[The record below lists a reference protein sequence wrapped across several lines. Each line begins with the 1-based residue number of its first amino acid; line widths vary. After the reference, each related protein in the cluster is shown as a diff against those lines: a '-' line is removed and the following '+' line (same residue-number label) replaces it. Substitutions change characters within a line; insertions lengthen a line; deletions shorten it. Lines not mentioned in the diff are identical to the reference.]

1 MALIEFKNFSFSYL
15 NSDGTESLEKSL
27 DNISLNINFGDFVL
41 LCGPS
46 GCGKTTLLTN
56 LKKELMPNGRREGS
70 IKYNGTEIAQL
81 DDFTSACDIGYLFQ
95 NPDSQIVTDTVI
107 QEIAF
112 PLENIGLPTEEIRN
126 RISEIVAFFG
136 INDIL
141 HKNVNELSGGQKQ
154 LINLCS
160 LLVLRPKVL
169 LLDEPMSQLDPIAS
183 YEFLS
188 IIRRLNEEFSITV
201 IMSEHKADSIFP
213 FIDNA
218 VFLKDGKIE
227 FNDNAHDICE
237 EVINDD
243 IFENYLPA
251 VTKIYNGLSQN
262 YLENEEYISEYEE
275 FTKLNTPLSIREGRR
290 YLNIISDELIKIN
303 EDVQKNNNFENDYA
317 YDSLEKD
324 NSNQNSTSSKK
335 EHDYYQK
342 SSLTTKKYNSNKLGL
357 RDRLPFSNDKNTLI
371 RMNGIY
377 FAYEKNNLILKNVD
391 FKLNKGDFLSLVGG
405 NGVGKSTFL
414 QILVGILKPIK
425 GKVRYSKNLKI
436 AYVHQNPMIHF
447 SKDTVKEEFLESIL
461 SSNAFS
467 ASEFNMETYDG
478 LLKLNG
484 NEFLESDL
492 LNNLKFKNI
501 DYRFKELIGFFD
513 IENLLDKHPYDCSGG
528 EQEKIVIVKALI
540 QNTDVLVLDEPTK
553 GLDPI
558 SSKNLAY
565 ILNSLV
571 DNGLTIVMTSHDL
584 DFVANNCKRCL
595 MLFDKDI
602 QIDDDPKV
610 IFAENNFY
618 TTFVNRM
625 VKDYIPQAVTLDDV
639 KEIWDLK

>member
-1 MALIEFKNFSFSYL
+1 MALIEFNNFSFAYM
-15 NSDGTESLEKSL
+15 NSDGTESEVKSL
-27 DNISLNINFGDFVL
+27 DSINLEIDYGDFVL

-56 LKKELMPNGRREGS
+56 LKKELMPAGRRSGE
-70 IKYNGTEIAQL
+70 IKFNGTRIIDMDEIS
-81 DDFTSACDIGYLFQ
+81 SACDIGYLFQ

-154 LINLCS
+154 LVNLCS
-160 LLVLRPKVL
+160 LLVLRPQVL

-188 IIRRLNEEFSITV
+188 IVRRLNEEFSITV

-213 FIDNA
+213 FIDKA
-218 VFLKDGKIE
+218 VFLKEGKIE
-227 FNDNAHDICE
+227 FVDNAHNICS
-237 EVINDD
+237 EVIDD
-243 IFENYLPA
+243 EIFENYLPA
-251 VTKIYNGLSQN
+251 VTKIYNSLSVK
-262 YLENEEYISEYEE
+262 YPSLI
-275 FTKLNTPLSIREGRR
+275 KLNTPLSIREGRR
-290 YLNIISDELIKIN
+290 CLNTIHDDLIKISN
-303 EDVQKNNNFENDYA
+303 DDV
-317 YDSLEKD
+317 DSINLNHD
-324 NSNQNSTSSKK
+324 NLHITN
-335 EHDYYQK
+335 
-342 SSLTTKKYNSNKLGL
+342 KKYHSQEKSGILDKISLGGNK
-357 RDRLPFSNDKNTLI
+357 NALI
-371 RMNGIY
+371 SMNGIY
-377 FAYEKNNLILKNVD
+377 FAYEKGKLILKNVD
-391 FKLNKGDFLSLVGG
+391 FELEKGDFVSLIGG

-414 QILVGILKPIK
+414 QLLVGILKPIK
-425 GKVRYSKNLKI
+425 GKVKYKKGIKL

-447 SKDTVKEEFLESIL
+447 SKDNVKEEFLESIL
-461 SSNAFS
+461 ESNLLNNNS
-467 ASEFNMETYDG
+467 VGFNKETYDD
-478 LLKLNG
+478 LLKMT
-484 NEFLESDL
+484 NEEFTESDL
-492 LNNLKFKNI
+492 LNGLEFDSIEFK
-501 DYRFKELIGFFD
+501 FKELIEFFD
-513 IENLLDKHPYDCSGG
+513 ICDLIDKHPYDCSGG
-528 EQEKIVIVKALI
+528 EQQKIVIVKALL
-540 QNTDVLVLDEPTK
+540 QNADVLVLDEPTK

-558 SSKNLAY
+558 SSKNLAN
-565 ILNSLV
+565 ILNSLR
-571 DNGLTIVMTSHDL
+571 DNGITILMTSHDL

-625 VKDYIPQAVTLDDV
+625 VKDYVPEIVTLDD
-639 KEIWDLK
+639 LKDKWNLE

>member
-1 MALIEFKNFSFSYL
+1 MALIEFNNFSFAYM
-15 NSDGTESLEKSL
+15 NSDGSESQVKSL
-27 DNISLNINFGDFVL
+27 DKINLEIDYGDFVL

-56 LKKELMPNGRREGS
+56 LKKELMPAGRRSGE
-70 IKYNGTEIAQL
+70 IKFNGTRVIDMDEIS
-81 DDFTSACDIGYLFQ
+81 SACDIGYLFQ

-154 LINLCS
+154 LVNLCS

-188 IIRRLNEEFSITV
+188 IVRRLNEEFSITV
-201 IMSEHKADSIFP
+201 ILSEHKADSIFP
-213 FIDNA
+213 FIDKA
-218 VFLKDGKIE
+218 VFLKEGKIE
-227 FNDNAHDICE
+227 FVDNAHNICS
-237 EVINDD
+237 EVIDD
-243 IFENYLPA
+243 EIFENYLPA
-251 VTKIYNGLSQN
+251 VTKIYNSLSVK
-262 YLENEEYISEYEE
+262 YPSLI
-275 FTKLNTPLSIREGRR
+275 KLNTPLSIREGRR
-290 YLNIISDELIKIN
+290 CLNTIHDDLIKIN
-303 EDVQKNNNFENDYA
+303 
-317 YDSLEKD
+317 DSNANSD
-324 NSNQNSTSSKK
+324 NLDSINLHHIN
-335 EHDYYQK
+335 
-342 SSLTTKKYNSNKLGL
+342 KKYHSQEKSGILDKISLGGNK
-357 RDRLPFSNDKNTLI
+357 NALI
-371 RMNGIY
+371 NMNGIY
-377 FAYEKNNLILKNVD
+377 FAYEKGNLILKNVD
-391 FKLNKGDFLSLVGG
+391 FELEKGDFVSLIGG

-414 QILVGILKPIK
+414 QLLVGILKPIK
-425 GKVRYSKNLKI
+425 GKVKYKKGIKL

-447 SKDTVKEEFLESIL
+447 SKDNVKEEFLESIL
-461 SSNAFS
+461 ESKLLNNSDVI
-467 ASEFNMETYDG
+467 FNKETYDN
-478 LLKLNG
+478 LLKMTSEEFIESDILNG
-484 NEFLESDL
+484 LEFDSIE
-492 LNNLKFKNI
+492 FK
-501 DYRFKELIGFFD
+501 FKELIEFFD
-513 IENLLDKHPYDCSGG
+513 ICDLIDKHPYDCSGG
-528 EQEKIVIVKALI
+528 EQQKIVIVKALL
-540 QNTDVLVLDEPTK
+540 QNADVLVLDEPTK

-558 SSKNLAY
+558 SSKNLAN
-565 ILNSLV
+565 ILNSLR
-571 DNGLTIVMTSHDL
+571 DNGITILMTSHDL

-625 VKDYIPQAVTLDDV
+625 VKDYVPEIVTLDDLRY
-639 KEIWDLK
+639 KWDLA

>member
-1 MALIEFKNFSFSYL
+1 MALIEFNNFSFAYM
-15 NSDGTESLEKSL
+15 NSDGTESEVKSL
-27 DNISLNINFGDFVL
+27 DNINLEIDYGDFVL

-56 LKKELMPNGRREGS
+56 LKKELMPAGRRSGE
-70 IKYNGTEIAQL
+70 IKFNGTRIIDMDEIS
-81 DDFTSACDIGYLFQ
+81 SACDIGYLFQ

-154 LINLCS
+154 LVNLCS
-160 LLVLRPKVL
+160 LLVLRPQVL

-188 IIRRLNEEFSITV
+188 IVRRLNEEFSITV

-213 FIDNA
+213 FIDKA
-218 VFLKDGKIE
+218 VFLKEGKIE
-227 FNDNAHDICE
+227 FVDNAHNICS
-237 EVINDD
+237 EVIDD
-243 IFENYLPA
+243 EIFENYLPA
-251 VTKIYNGLSQN
+251 VTKIYNSLSVR
-262 YLENEEYISEYEE
+262 YPSLI
-275 FTKLNTPLSIREGRR
+275 KLNTPLSIREGRR
-290 YLNIISDELIKIN
+290 CLNTIHDDLIKIS
-303 EDVQKNNNFENDYA
+303 
-317 YDSLEKD
+317 DSDANSD
-324 NSNQNSTSSKK
+324 NLDSV
-335 EHDYYQK
+335 
-342 SSLTTKKYNSNKLGL
+342 SLHHINKKYHSQEKSGILDKISLGGN
-357 RDRLPFSNDKNTLI
+357 RNALI
-371 RMNGIY
+371 NMNGIY
-377 FAYEKNNLILKNVD
+377 FAYEKGNLILKNVD
-391 FKLNKGDFLSLVGG
+391 FELEKGDFVSLIGG

-414 QILVGILKPIK
+414 QLLVGILKPIK
-425 GKVRYSKNLKI
+425 GKVKYKKGIKL

-447 SKDTVKEEFLESIL
+447 SKDNVKEEFLESIL
-461 SSNAFS
+461 ESN
-467 ASEFNMETYDG
+467 
-478 LLKLNG
+478 
-484 NEFLESDL
+484 L
-492 LNNLKFKNI
+492 LNNNDVSFNKESYEKLLKMTNEEFIESDILNGLKFDSIEFK
-501 DYRFKELIGFFD
+501 FKELIEFFD
-513 IENLLDKHPYDCSGG
+513 ICDLIDKHPYDCSGG
-528 EQEKIVIVKALI
+528 EQQKIVIVKALL
-540 QNTDVLVLDEPTK
+540 QNADVLVLDEPTK

-558 SSKNLAY
+558 SSKNLAN
-565 ILNSLV
+565 ILNSLR
-571 DNGLTIVMTSHDL
+571 DNGITILMTSHDL

-625 VKDYIPQAVTLDDV
+625 VKDYVPEIVTLDD
-639 KEIWDLK
+639 LKSRWELE

>member
-1 MALIEFKNFSFSYL
+1 MALIEFNNFSFAYM
-15 NSDGTESLEKSL
+15 NSDGTESQVKSL
-27 DNISLNINFGDFVL
+27 DNINLEIDYGDFVL

-56 LKKELMPNGRREGS
+56 LKKELMPAGRRAGE
-70 IKYNGTEIAQL
+70 IRFNGTEIQNL
-81 DDFTSACDIGYLFQ
+81 DEISSACDIGYLFQ

-154 LINLCS
+154 LVNLCS
-160 LLVLRPKVL
+160 LLVLRPQVL

-188 IIRRLNEEFSITV
+188 IVRRLNEEFSITV

-213 FIDNA
+213 FIDKA
-218 VFLKDGKIE
+218 VFLKEGKIE
-227 FNDNAHDICE
+227 FVDNAHNICS
-237 EVINDD
+237 EVIDD
-243 IFENYLPA
+243 EIFENYLPA
-251 VTKIYNGLSQN
+251 VTKIYNSLSVRYQS
-262 YLENEEYISEYEE
+262 LI
-275 FTKLNTPLSIREGRR
+275 KLNTPLSIREGRR
-290 YLNIISDELIKIN
+290 CLNTIHDDLIKISN
-303 EDVQKNNNFENDYA
+303 SDVDSNNLNH
-317 YDSLEKD
+317 D
-324 NSNQNSTSSKK
+324 NLHITN
-335 EHDYYQK
+335 
-342 SSLTTKKYNSNKLGL
+342 KKYHSQEKSGILDKISL
-357 RDRLPFSNDKNTLI
+357 RGNRNALI
-371 RMNGIY
+371 NMNGIY
-377 FAYEKNNLILKNVD
+377 FAYEKENLILKNVD
-391 FKLNKGDFLSLVGG
+391 FELEKGDFVSLIGG

-414 QILVGILKPIK
+414 QLLVGILKPIK
-425 GKVRYSKNLKI
+425 GKVKYKKGIKL

-447 SKDTVKEEFLESIL
+447 SKDNVKEEFLESIL
-461 SSNAFS
+461 ESKLLQNNSVG
-467 ASEFNMETYDG
+467 FNKETYDD
-478 LLKLNG
+478 LLKMSNEEFIESDVLNG
-484 NEFLESDL
+484 LEFDSIE
-492 LNNLKFKNI
+492 FK
-501 DYRFKELIGFFD
+501 FKELIEFFD
-513 IENLLDKHPYDCSGG
+513 ICDLIDKHPYDCSGG
-528 EQEKIVIVKALI
+528 EQQKIVIVKALL
-540 QNTDVLVLDEPTK
+540 QNADVLVLDEPTK

-558 SSKNLAY
+558 SSKNLAN
-565 ILNSLV
+565 ILNSLR
-571 DNGLTIVMTSHDL
+571 DNGITILMTSHDL

-625 VKDYIPQAVTLDDV
+625 VKDYVPEIVTLDDL
-639 KEIWDLK
+639 KDKWDLE

>member
-1 MALIEFKNFSFSYL
+1 MALIEFNNFSFAYM
-15 NSDGTESLEKSL
+15 NSDGSESQVKSL
-27 DNISLNINFGDFVL
+27 DNINLEIDYGDFVL

-56 LKKELMPNGRREGS
+56 LKKELMPAGRRSGE
-70 IKYNGTEIAQL
+70 IKFNGTRIIDMDEMS
-81 DDFTSACDIGYLFQ
+81 SACDIGYLFQ

-154 LINLCS
+154 LVNLCS
-160 LLVLRPKVL
+160 LLVLRPHVL

-188 IIRRLNEEFSITV
+188 IVRRLNEEFSITV

-213 FIDNA
+213 FIDKA

-227 FNDNAHDICE
+227 FVDNAHNICS
-237 EVINDD
+237 EVIDD
-243 IFENYLPA
+243 EIFENYLPA
-251 VTKIYNGLSQN
+251 VTKIYNSLSVK
-262 YLENEEYISEYEE
+262 YPSLI
-275 FTKLNTPLSIREGRR
+275 KLNTPLSIREGRR
-290 YLNIISDELIKIN
+290 CLNTIHDDLIKISN
-303 EDVQKNNNFENDYA
+303 DDV
-317 YDSLEKD
+317 DSINLNHD
-324 NSNQNSTSSKK
+324 NLHITN
-335 EHDYYQK
+335 
-342 SSLTTKKYNSNKLGL
+342 KKYHSQEKSGILDKISLGGNK
-357 RDRLPFSNDKNTLI
+357 NALI
-371 RMNGIY
+371 NMNGIY
-377 FAYEKNNLILKNVD
+377 FAYEKGNLILKNVD
-391 FKLNKGDFLSLVGG
+391 FELEKGDFVSLIGG

-414 QILVGILKPIK
+414 QLLVGILKPIK
-425 GKVRYSKNLKI
+425 GKVKYKKGIKR

-447 SKDTVKEEFLESIL
+447 SKDNVKEEFLESIL
-461 SSNAFS
+461 ESKLLQNNSVG
-467 ASEFNMETYDG
+467 FNKETYDD
-478 LLKLNG
+478 LLKMSNEEFIESDVLNG
-484 NEFLESDL
+484 LEFDSIE
-492 LNNLKFKNI
+492 FK
-501 DYRFKELIGFFD
+501 FKELIEFFD
-513 IENLLDKHPYDCSGG
+513 ICDLIDKHPYDCSGG
-528 EQEKIVIVKALI
+528 EQQKIVIVKALL
-540 QNTDVLVLDEPTK
+540 QNADVLVLDEPTK

-558 SSKNLAY
+558 SSKNLAN
-565 ILNSLV
+565 ILNSLR
-571 DNGLTIVMTSHDL
+571 DNGITILMTSHDL

-625 VKDYIPQAVTLDDV
+625 VKDYVPEIVTLDD
-639 KEIWDLK
+639 LKDKWNLE

>member
-1 MALIEFKNFSFSYL
+1 MALIEFNNFSFAYM
-15 NSDGTESLEKSL
+15 NSDGSESEVKSL
-27 DNISLNINFGDFVL
+27 DNINLEIDYGDFVL

-56 LKKELMPNGRREGS
+56 LKKELMPAGRRSGE
-70 IKYNGTEIAQL
+70 IKFNGTRIIDMDEIS
-81 DDFTSACDIGYLFQ
+81 SACDIGYLFQ

-154 LINLCS
+154 LVNLCS

-188 IIRRLNEEFSITV
+188 IVRRLNEEFSITV

-213 FIDNA
+213 FIDKA
-218 VFLKDGKIE
+218 VFLKEGKIE
-227 FNDNAHDICE
+227 FVDNAHNICS
-237 EVINDD
+237 EVIDD
-243 IFENYLPA
+243 EIFENYLPA
-251 VTKIYNGLSQN
+251 VTKIYNSLSVR
-262 YLENEEYISEYEE
+262 YPSLI
-275 FTKLNTPLSIREGRR
+275 KLNTPLSIREGRR
-290 YLNIISDELIKIN
+290 CLNTIHDDLIKISN
-303 EDVQKNNNFENDYA
+303 HDV
-317 YDSLEKD
+317 DSINLNHD
-324 NSNQNSTSSKK
+324 NLHITN
-335 EHDYYQK
+335 
-342 SSLTTKKYNSNKLGL
+342 KKYHSQEKSGILDKISIGGNK
-357 RDRLPFSNDKNTLI
+357 NALI
-371 RMNGIY
+371 SMNGIY
-377 FAYEKNNLILKNVD
+377 FAYEKGKLILKNVD
-391 FKLNKGDFLSLVGG
+391 FELEKGDFVSLIGG

-414 QILVGILKPIK
+414 QLLVGILKPIK
-425 GKVRYSKNLKI
+425 GKVKYKKGIKL

-447 SKDTVKEEFLESIL
+447 SKDNVKEEFLESIL
-461 SSNAFS
+461 ESKLLNNSDVI
-467 ASEFNMETYDG
+467 FNKETYDN
-478 LLKLNG
+478 LLKMTNEEFIESDVLNG
-484 NEFLESDL
+484 LEFDSIEF
-492 LNNLKFKNI
+492 KFKG
-501 DYRFKELIGFFD
+501 LIEFFD
-513 IENLLDKHPYDCSGG
+513 ICDLIDKHPYDCSGG
-528 EQEKIVIVKALI
+528 EQQKIVIVKALL
-540 QNTDVLVLDEPTK
+540 QNADVLVLDEPTK

-558 SSKNLAY
+558 SSKNLAN
-565 ILNSLV
+565 ILNSLR
-571 DNGLTIVMTSHDL
+571 DNGITILMTSHDL

-625 VKDYIPQAVTLDDV
+625 VKDYVPEIVTLDDL
-639 KEIWDLK
+639 KDKWDLE

>member
-1 MALIEFKNFSFSYL
+1 MALIEFNNFSFAYM
-15 NSDGTESLEKSL
+15 NSDGTESEVKSL
-27 DNISLNINFGDFVL
+27 DSINLEIDYGDFVL

-56 LKKELMPNGRREGS
+56 LKKELMPAGRRSGE
-70 IKYNGTEIAQL
+70 IKFNGTRIIDMDEIS
-81 DDFTSACDIGYLFQ
+81 SACDIGYLFQ

-154 LINLCS
+154 LVNLCS
-160 LLVLRPKVL
+160 LLVLRPHVL

-188 IIRRLNEEFSITV
+188 IVRRLNEEFSITV

-213 FIDNA
+213 FIDKA
-218 VFLKDGKIE
+218 VFLKEGKIE
-227 FNDNAHDICE
+227 FVDNAHNICS
-237 EVINDD
+237 EVIDD
-243 IFENYLPA
+243 EIFENYLPA
-251 VTKIYNGLSQN
+251 VTKIYNSLSVK
-262 YLENEEYISEYEE
+262 YPSLI
-275 FTKLNTPLSIREGRR
+275 KLNTPLSIREGRR
-290 YLNIISDELIKIN
+290 CLNTIHDDLIKISN
-303 EDVQKNNNFENDYA
+303 DDV
-317 YDSLEKD
+317 DSINLNHD
-324 NSNQNSTSSKK
+324 NLHITN
-335 EHDYYQK
+335 
-342 SSLTTKKYNSNKLGL
+342 KKYHSQEKSGILDKISLGGNK
-357 RDRLPFSNDKNTLI
+357 NALI
-371 RMNGIY
+371 SMNGIY
-377 FAYEKNNLILKNVD
+377 FAYEKGKLILKNVD
-391 FKLNKGDFLSLVGG
+391 FELEKGDFVSLIGG

-414 QILVGILKPIK
+414 QLLVGILKPIK
-425 GKVRYSKNLKI
+425 GKVKYKKGIKL

-447 SKDTVKEEFLESIL
+447 SKDNVKEEFLESIL
-461 SSNAFS
+461 ESNLLNNNS
-467 ASEFNMETYDG
+467 VGFNKETYDD
-478 LLKLNG
+478 LLKMTNEEFTESYLLNG
-484 NEFLESDL
+484 LEFDSIE
-492 LNNLKFKNI
+492 FK
-501 DYRFKELIGFFD
+501 FKELIEFFD
-513 IENLLDKHPYDCSGG
+513 ICDLIDKHPYDCSGG
-528 EQEKIVIVKALI
+528 EQQKIVIVKALL
-540 QNTDVLVLDEPTK
+540 QNADVLVLDEPTK

-558 SSKNLAY
+558 SSKNLAN
-565 ILNSLV
+565 ILNSLR
-571 DNGLTIVMTSHDL
+571 DNGITILMTSHDL

-625 VKDYIPQAVTLDDV
+625 VKDYVPEIVTLDD
-639 KEIWDLK
+639 LKDKWNLE

>member
-1 MALIEFKNFSFSYL
+1 MALIEFNNFSFAYM
-15 NSDGTESLEKSL
+15 NSDGSESQVKSL
-27 DNISLNINFGDFVL
+27 DKINLEIDYGDFVL

-56 LKKELMPNGRREGS
+56 LKKELMPAGRRSGE
-70 IKYNGTEIAQL
+70 IKFNGTRVIDMDEIS
-81 DDFTSACDIGYLFQ
+81 SACDIGYLFQ

-154 LINLCS
+154 LVNLCS

-188 IIRRLNEEFSITV
+188 IVRRLNEEFSITV
-201 IMSEHKADSIFP
+201 ILSEHKADSIFP
-213 FIDNA
+213 FIDKA
-218 VFLKDGKIE
+218 VFLKEGKIE
-227 FNDNAHDICE
+227 FVDNAHNICS
-237 EVINDD
+237 EVIDD
-243 IFENYLPA
+243 EIFENYLPA
-251 VTKIYNGLSQN
+251 VTKIYNSLSVK
-262 YLENEEYISEYEE
+262 YPSLI
-275 FTKLNTPLSIREGRR
+275 KLNTPLSIREGRR
-290 YLNIISDELIKIN
+290 CLNTIHDDLIKIN
-303 EDVQKNNNFENDYA
+303 
-317 YDSLEKD
+317 DSNANSD
-324 NSNQNSTSSKK
+324 NLDSINLHHIN
-335 EHDYYQK
+335 
-342 SSLTTKKYNSNKLGL
+342 KKYHSQEKSGILDKISLGGNK
-357 RDRLPFSNDKNTLI
+357 NALI
-371 RMNGIY
+371 NMNGIY
-377 FAYEKNNLILKNVD
+377 FAYEKGNLILKNVD
-391 FKLNKGDFLSLVGG
+391 FELEKGDFVSLIGG

-414 QILVGILKPIK
+414 QLLVGILKPIK
-425 GKVRYSKNLKI
+425 GKVKYKKGIKL

-447 SKDTVKEEFLESIL
+447 SKDNVKEEFLESIL
-461 SSNAFS
+461 ESNLLQDNS
-467 ASEFNMETYDG
+467 VGFNKETYDN
-478 LLKLNG
+478 LLKMTSEEFIESDILNG
-484 NEFLESDL
+484 LEFDSIE
-492 LNNLKFKNI
+492 FK
-501 DYRFKELIGFFD
+501 FKELIEFFD
-513 IENLLDKHPYDCSGG
+513 ICDLIDKHPYDCSGG
-528 EQEKIVIVKALI
+528 EQQKIVIVKALL
-540 QNTDVLVLDEPTK
+540 QNADVLVLDEPTK

-558 SSKNLAY
+558 SSKNLAN
-565 ILNSLV
+565 ILNSLR
-571 DNGLTIVMTSHDL
+571 DNGITILMTSHDL

-625 VKDYIPQAVTLDDV
+625 VKDYVPEIVTLDDLRY
-639 KEIWDLK
+639 KWDLA

>member
-1 MALIEFKNFSFSYL
+1 MALIEFKDFSFSYL
-15 NSDGTESLEKSL
+15 NSDGNESQTKSL
-27 DNISLNINFGDFVL
+27 DNINLEIDYGDFVL

-56 LKKELMPNGRREGS
+56 LKKELMPAGRRSGE
-70 IKYNGTEIAQL
+70 IKFNGTRIQDL
-81 DDFTSACDIGYLFQ
+81 DDLSSACDIGYLFQ

-154 LINLCS
+154 LVNLCS
-160 LLVLRPKVL
+160 LLVLRPEVL

-188 IIRRLNEEFSITV
+188 IVRRLNEEFSITV

-213 FIDNA
+213 FIDKA
-218 VFLKDGKIE
+218 VFLKEGKIE
-227 FNDNAHDICE
+227 FVDNAHNICS
-237 EVINDD
+237 EVIDD
-243 IFENYLPA
+243 EIFENYLPV
-251 VTKIYNGLSQN
+251 VTKIYNSLSVKHQS
-262 YLENEEYISEYEE
+262 LI
-275 FTKLNTPLSIREGRR
+275 KLNTPLSIREGRR
-290 YLNIISDELIKIN
+290 CLNTIHDDLIKIS
-303 EDVQKNNNFENDYA
+303 EDSNN
-317 YDSLEKD
+317 SD
-324 NSNQNSTSSKK
+324 NSSSTNLHHSSKK
-335 EHDYYQK
+335 YHSEEK
-342 SSLTTKKYNSNKLGL
+342 SGIL
-357 RDRLPFSNDKNTLI
+357 DKISFNRSKDALI

-377 FAYEKNNLILKNVD
+377 FAYEKENLILKNVD
-391 FKLNKGDFLSLVGG
+391 FDLNDGDFVSLIGG

-414 QILVGILKPIK
+414 QLLVGILKPLK
-425 GKVRYSKNLKI
+425 GKVKYRKGVRL

-447 SKDTVKEEFLESIL
+447 SKDNVKEEFLESIIE
-461 SSNAFS
+461 SNLLNGTDVD
-467 ASEFNMETYDG
+467 FNKEICEK
-478 LLKLNG
+478 LLKLS
-484 NEFLESDL
+484 NEEFIESDV
-492 LNNLKFKNI
+492 LNSLKFDNI
-501 DYRFKELIGFFD
+501 KFKFKDLIGFFGISD
-513 IENLLDKHPYDCSGG
+513 LIDKHPYDCSGG
-528 EQEKIVIVKALI
+528 EQQKIVIVKALL
-540 QNTDVLVLDEPTK
+540 QNSDVLVLDEPTK

-558 SSKNLAY
+558 SSKALAE
-565 ILNSLV
+565 ILNSLC
-571 DNGLTIVMTSHDL
+571 DNGLTIIMTSHDL

-595 MLFDKDI
+595 MLFDRDI

-625 VKDYIPQAVTLDDV
+625 VKDYVPEIVTLDD
-639 KEIWDLK
+639 LKSKWNLE

>member
-1 MALIEFKNFSFSYL
+1 MALIEFNNFSFAYM
-15 NSDGTESLEKSL
+15 NSDGTESQVKSL
-27 DNISLNINFGDFVL
+27 DNINLEIDYGDFVL

-56 LKKELMPNGRREGS
+56 LKKELMPAGRRAGE
-70 IKYNGTEIAQL
+70 IRFNGTEIQNL
-81 DDFTSACDIGYLFQ
+81 DEISSACDIGYLFQ

-154 LINLCS
+154 LVNLCS
-160 LLVLRPKVL
+160 LLVLRPQVL

-188 IIRRLNEEFSITV
+188 IVKRLNEEFSITV

-213 FIDNA
+213 FIDKA
-218 VFLKDGKIE
+218 VFLKEGKIE
-227 FNDNAHDICE
+227 FVDNAHNICS
-237 EVINDD
+237 EVIDD
-243 IFENYLPA
+243 EIFENYLPA
-251 VTKIYNGLSQN
+251 VTKIYNSLSVR
-262 YLENEEYISEYEE
+262 YPSLI
-275 FTKLNTPLSIREGRR
+275 KLNTPLSIREGRR
-290 YLNIISDELIKIN
+290 CLNTIHDDLIKISN
-303 EDVQKNNNFENDYA
+303 SDVDSNNLNH
-317 YDSLEKD
+317 D
-324 NSNQNSTSSKK
+324 NLHITN
-335 EHDYYQK
+335 
-342 SSLTTKKYNSNKLGL
+342 KKYHSQEKSGILDKISL
-357 RDRLPFSNDKNTLI
+357 RGNRNALI
-371 RMNGIY
+371 NMNGIY
-377 FAYEKNNLILKNVD
+377 FAYEKENLILKNVD
-391 FKLNKGDFLSLVGG
+391 FELEKGDFVSLIGG

-414 QILVGILKPIK
+414 QLLVGILKPIK
-425 GKVRYSKNLKI
+425 GKVKYKKGIKL

-447 SKDTVKEEFLESIL
+447 SKDNVKEEFLESIL
-461 SSNAFS
+461 ESN
-467 ASEFNMETYDG
+467 
-478 LLKLNG
+478 
-484 NEFLESDL
+484 L
-492 LNNLKFKNI
+492 LNNSDVSFNKESYEKLLKMTNEEFIESDILNGLKFDSIEFK
-501 DYRFKELIGFFD
+501 FKELIEFFD
-513 IENLLDKHPYDCSGG
+513 ICDLIDKHPYDCSGG
-528 EQEKIVIVKALI
+528 EQQKIVIVKALL
-540 QNTDVLVLDEPTK
+540 QNADVLVLDEPTK

-558 SSKNLAY
+558 SSKNLAN
-565 ILNSLV
+565 ILNSLR
-571 DNGLTIVMTSHDL
+571 DNGITILMTSHDL

-625 VKDYIPQAVTLDDV
+625 VKDYVPEIVTLDDL
-639 KEIWDLK
+639 KDKWDLE

>member
-1 MALIEFKNFSFSYL
+1 MALIEFNNFSFAYM
-15 NSDGTESLEKSL
+15 NSDGTESQVKSL
-27 DNISLNINFGDFVL
+27 DNINLEIDYVDFVV

-56 LKKELMPNGRREGS
+56 LKKELMPAGRRSGE
-70 IKYNGTEIAQL
+70 IKFNGTMIIDMDEIS
-81 DDFTSACDIGYLFQ
+81 SACDIGYLFQ

-154 LINLCS
+154 LVNLCS
-160 LLVLRPKVL
+160 LLVLRPQVL

-188 IIRRLNEEFSITV
+188 IVRRLNEEFSITV

-213 FIDNA
+213 FIDKA

-227 FNDNAHDICE
+227 FVDNAHNICS
-237 EVINDD
+237 EVIDD
-243 IFENYLPA
+243 EIFENYLPA
-251 VTKIYNGLSQN
+251 VTKIYNSLSVR
-262 YLENEEYISEYEE
+262 YPSLI
-275 FTKLNTPLSIREGRR
+275 KLNTPLSIREGRR
-290 YLNIISDELIKIN
+290 CLNTIHDDLIKISDS
-303 EDVQKNNNFENDYA
+303 DV
-317 YDSLEKD
+317 
-324 NSNQNSTSSKK
+324 NSNNLN
-335 EHDYYQK
+335 HDNLYI
-342 SSLTTKKYNSNKLGL
+342 TNKKYHSQEKSGILDRISLGGNK
-357 RDRLPFSNDKNTLI
+357 NALI
-371 RMNGIY
+371 SMNGIY
-377 FAYEKNNLILKNVD
+377 FAYEKEKLILKNVD
-391 FKLNKGDFLSLVGG
+391 FELEKGDFVSLIGG

-414 QILVGILKPIK
+414 QLLVGILKPIK
-425 GKVRYSKNLKI
+425 GKVKYKKGIKL

-447 SKDTVKEEFLESIL
+447 SKDNVKEEFLESIL
-461 SSNAFS
+461 ESNLLNNNS
-467 ASEFNMETYDG
+467 VGFNKETYDN
-478 LLKLNG
+478 LLKMTNEEFIESDILNG
-484 NEFLESDL
+484 LEFDSIE
-492 LNNLKFKNI
+492 FK
-501 DYRFKELIGFFD
+501 FKELIEFFD
-513 IENLLDKHPYDCSGG
+513 ICDLIDKHPYDCSGG
-528 EQEKIVIVKALI
+528 EQQKIVIVKALL
-540 QNTDVLVLDEPTK
+540 QNADVLVLDEPTK

-558 SSKNLAY
+558 SSKNLAN
-565 ILNSLV
+565 ILNSLR
-571 DNGLTIVMTSHDL
+571 DNGITILMTSHDL

-625 VKDYIPQAVTLDDV
+625 VKDYVPEIVTLDDL
-639 KEIWDLK
+639 KDKWDLE

>member
-1 MALIEFKNFSFSYL
+1 MALIEFNNFSFSYL
-15 NSDGTESLEKSL
+15 NSDGTESQTKSL
-27 DNISLNINFGDFVL
+27 DNISLEINYGDFVL

-56 LKKELMPNGRREGS
+56 LKKELMPAGRRTGE
-70 IKYNGTEIAQL
+70 IKFNGTNIQDL
-81 DDFTSACDIGYLFQ
+81 DDISSACDIGYLFQ

-154 LINLCS
+154 LVNLCS
-160 LLVLRPKVL
+160 LLVLRPEVL

-213 FIDNA
+213 FIDKA
-218 VFLKDGKIE
+218 IFLKNGKIE
-227 FNDNAHDICE
+227 FEDNAHKICK
-237 EVINDD
+237 EVIDD
-243 IFENYLPA
+243 EIFENYLPA
-251 VTKIYNGLSQN
+251 VTKIYNSLS
-262 YLENEEYISEYEE
+262 LTHPSLS
-275 FTKLNTPLSIREGRR
+275 KLNTPLSIREGRR
-290 YLNIISDELIKIN
+290 CLNVIHDDLIKISDSNN
-303 EDVQKNNNFENDYA
+303 ETSSSDSVETYSLDKNHHSNQKFKKYHSQEKK
-317 YDSLEKD
+317 SILEKISP
-324 NSNQNSTSSKK
+324 NR
-335 EHDYYQK
+335 
-342 SSLTTKKYNSNKLGL
+342 NK
-357 RDRLPFSNDKNTLI
+357 DALI

-377 FAYEKNNLILKNVD
+377 FAYEKENLILKNVD
-391 FKLNKGDFLSLVGG
+391 FDLSKGEFVSLIGG

-414 QILVGILKPIK
+414 QLLVGILKPIK
-425 GKVRYSKNLKI
+425 GKVKYKKGINL

-447 SKDTVKEEFLESIL
+447 SKDNVKEEFLESIIESNLL
-461 SSNAFS
+461 SRDNGIDFDK
-467 ASEFNMETYDG
+467 ETYEK
-478 LLKLNG
+478 LLKMSNEEFIESKLLNG
-484 NEFLESDL
+484 
-492 LNNLKFKNI
+492 LKFDNI
-501 DYRFKELIGFFD
+501 NFNFKDLIEFFD
-513 IENLLDKHPYDCSGG
+513 ICDLIDKHPYDCSGG
-528 EQEKIVIVKALI
+528 EQQKIVIVKALL
-540 QNTDVLVLDEPTK
+540 QNADVLILDEPTK

-558 SSKNLAY
+558 SSKALAE
-565 ILNSLV
+565 ILNSLI
-571 DNGLTIVMTSHDL
+571 DNGLTILMTSHDL

-625 VKDYIPQAVTLDDV
+625 VKEYVPEIVTLN
-639 KEIWDLK
+639 DLKDKWSLE

>member
-1 MALIEFKNFSFSYL
+1 M
-15 NSDGTESLEKSL
+15 NSDGSESQVKSL
-27 DNISLNINFGDFVL
+27 DKINLEIDYGDFVL

-56 LKKELMPNGRREGS
+56 LKKELMPAGRRSGE
-70 IKYNGTEIAQL
+70 IKFNGTRVIDMDEIS
-81 DDFTSACDIGYLFQ
+81 SACDIGYLFQ

-154 LINLCS
+154 LVNLCS

-188 IIRRLNEEFSITV
+188 IVRRLNEEFSITV
-201 IMSEHKADSIFP
+201 ILSEHKADSIFP

-218 VFLKDGKIE
+218 VFLKEGKIE
-227 FNDNAHDICE
+227 FVDNAHNICS
-237 EVINDD
+237 EVIDD
-243 IFENYLPA
+243 EIFENYLPA
-251 VTKIYNGLSQN
+251 VTKIYNSLSVK
-262 YLENEEYISEYEE
+262 YPSLI
-275 FTKLNTPLSIREGRR
+275 KLNTPLSIREGRR
-290 YLNIISDELIKIN
+290 CLNTIHDDLIKIN
-303 EDVQKNNNFENDYA
+303 
-317 YDSLEKD
+317 DSNANSD
-324 NSNQNSTSSKK
+324 NLDSINLHHIN
-335 EHDYYQK
+335 
-342 SSLTTKKYNSNKLGL
+342 KKYHSQEKSGILDKISLGGNK
-357 RDRLPFSNDKNTLI
+357 NALI
-371 RMNGIY
+371 NMNGIY
-377 FAYEKNNLILKNVD
+377 FAYEKGNLILKNVD
-391 FKLNKGDFLSLVGG
+391 FELEKGDFVSLIGG

-414 QILVGILKPIK
+414 QLLVGILKPIK
-425 GKVRYSKNLKI
+425 GKVKYKKGIKL

-447 SKDTVKEEFLESIL
+447 SKDNVKEEFLESIL
-461 SSNAFS
+461 ESKLLNNSDVI
-467 ASEFNMETYDG
+467 FNKETYDN
-478 LLKLNG
+478 LLKMTSEEFIESDILNG
-484 NEFLESDL
+484 LEFDSIE
-492 LNNLKFKNI
+492 FK
-501 DYRFKELIGFFD
+501 FKELIEFFD
-513 IENLLDKHPYDCSGG
+513 ICDLIDKHPYDCSGG
-528 EQEKIVIVKALI
+528 EQQKIVIVKALL
-540 QNTDVLVLDEPTK
+540 QNADVLVLDEPTK

-558 SSKNLAY
+558 SSKNLAN
-565 ILNSLV
+565 ILNSLR
-571 DNGLTIVMTSHDL
+571 DNGITILMTSHDL

-625 VKDYIPQAVTLDDV
+625 VKDYVPEIVTLDDLRY
-639 KEIWDLK
+639 KWDLA

>member
-1 MALIEFKNFSFSYL
+1 MALIEFNNFSFAYM
-15 NSDGTESLEKSL
+15 NSDGTESQVKSL
-27 DNISLNINFGDFVL
+27 DNINLEIDYGDFVL

-56 LKKELMPNGRREGS
+56 LKKELMPAGRRSGE
-70 IKYNGTEIAQL
+70 IKFNGTRIIDMDEIS
-81 DDFTSACDIGYLFQ
+81 SACDIGYLFQ

-154 LINLCS
+154 LVNLCS
-160 LLVLRPKVL
+160 LLVLRPQVL

-188 IIRRLNEEFSITV
+188 IVRRLNEEFSITV

-213 FIDNA
+213 FIDKA
-218 VFLKDGKIE
+218 VFLKEGKIE
-227 FNDNAHDICE
+227 FVDNAHNICS
-237 EVINDD
+237 EVIDD
-243 IFENYLPA
+243 EIFENYLPA
-251 VTKIYNGLSQN
+251 VTKIYNSLSVR
-262 YLENEEYISEYEE
+262 YPSLI
-275 FTKLNTPLSIREGRR
+275 KLNTPLSIREGRR
-290 YLNIISDELIKIN
+290 CLNTIHDDLIKIS
-303 EDVQKNNNFENDYA
+303 
-317 YDSLEKD
+317 DSDANSD
-324 NSNQNSTSSKK
+324 NLDSV
-335 EHDYYQK
+335 
-342 SSLTTKKYNSNKLGL
+342 SLHHINKKYHSQEKSGILDRISLGGNK
-357 RDRLPFSNDKNTLI
+357 NALI
-371 RMNGIY
+371 SMNGIY
-377 FAYEKNNLILKNVD
+377 FAYERENLILKNVD
-391 FKLNKGDFLSLVGG
+391 FELEKGDFVSLIGG

-414 QILVGILKPIK
+414 QLLVGILKPIK
-425 GKVRYSKNLKI
+425 GKVKYKKGIKL

-447 SKDTVKEEFLESIL
+447 SKDNVKEEFLESIL
-461 SSNAFS
+461 ESN
-467 ASEFNMETYDG
+467 
-478 LLKLNG
+478 
-484 NEFLESDL
+484 L
-492 LNNLKFKNI
+492 LNNSDVSFNKESYEKLLKMSNEEFIESDVLNGLEFDSIEFK
-501 DYRFKELIGFFD
+501 FKELIEFFD
-513 IENLLDKHPYDCSGG
+513 ICDLIDKHPYDCSGG
-528 EQEKIVIVKALI
+528 EQQKIVIVKALL
-540 QNTDVLVLDEPTK
+540 QNADVLVLDEPTK

-558 SSKNLAY
+558 SSKNLAN
-565 ILNSLV
+565 ILNSLR
-571 DNGLTIVMTSHDL
+571 DNGITILMTSHDL

-625 VKDYIPQAVTLDDV
+625 VKDYVPEIVTLDD
-639 KEIWDLK
+639 LKSRWELE

>member
-1 MALIEFKNFSFSYL
+1 MALIEFNNFSFAYM
-15 NSDGTESLEKSL
+15 NSDGTESEVKSL
-27 DNISLNINFGDFVL
+27 DSINLEIDYGDFVL

-56 LKKELMPNGRREGS
+56 LKKELMPAGRRSGE
-70 IKYNGTEIAQL
+70 IKFNGKRIIDMDEIS
-81 DDFTSACDIGYLFQ
+81 SACDIGYLFQ

-154 LINLCS
+154 LVNLCS
-160 LLVLRPKVL
+160 LLVLRPQVL

-188 IIRRLNEEFSITV
+188 IVRRLNEEFSITV

-213 FIDNA
+213 FIDKA
-218 VFLKDGKIE
+218 VFLKEGKIE
-227 FNDNAHDICE
+227 FVDNAHNICS
-237 EVINDD
+237 EVIDD
-243 IFENYLPA
+243 EIFENYLPA
-251 VTKIYNGLSQN
+251 VTKIYNSLSVK
-262 YLENEEYISEYEE
+262 YPSLI
-275 FTKLNTPLSIREGRR
+275 KLNTPLSIREGRR
-290 YLNIISDELIKIN
+290 CLNTIHDDLIKISN
-303 EDVQKNNNFENDYA
+303 DDV
-317 YDSLEKD
+317 DSINLNHD
-324 NSNQNSTSSKK
+324 NLHITN
-335 EHDYYQK
+335 
-342 SSLTTKKYNSNKLGL
+342 KKYHSQEKSGILDKISLGGNK
-357 RDRLPFSNDKNTLI
+357 NALI
-371 RMNGIY
+371 SMNGIY
-377 FAYEKNNLILKNVD
+377 FAYEKGKLILKNVD
-391 FKLNKGDFLSLVGG
+391 FELEKGDFVSLIGG

-414 QILVGILKPIK
+414 QLLVGILKPIK
-425 GKVRYSKNLKI
+425 GKVKYKKGIKL

-447 SKDTVKEEFLESIL
+447 SKDNVKEEFLESIL
-461 SSNAFS
+461 ESNLLNNNS
-467 ASEFNMETYDG
+467 VGFNKETYDD
-478 LLKLNG
+478 LLKMTNEEFTESYLLNG
-484 NEFLESDL
+484 LEFDSIE
-492 LNNLKFKNI
+492 FK
-501 DYRFKELIGFFD
+501 FKELIEFFD
-513 IENLLDKHPYDCSGG
+513 ICDLIDKHPYDCSGG
-528 EQEKIVIVKALI
+528 EQQKIVIVKALL
-540 QNTDVLVLDEPTK
+540 QNADVLVLDEPTK

-558 SSKNLAY
+558 SSKNLAN
-565 ILNSLV
+565 ILNSLR
-571 DNGLTIVMTSHDL
+571 DNGITIIMTSHDL

-625 VKDYIPQAVTLDDV
+625 VKDYVPEIVTLDD
-639 KEIWDLK
+639 LKDKWNLE

>member
-1 MALIEFKNFSFSYL
+1 MALIEFIDFSFSYL
-15 NSDGTESLEKSL
+15 NSDGTESQAKSL
-27 DNISLNINFGDFVL
+27 ENINLEIDEGDFVL

-56 LKKELMPNGRREGS
+56 LKKELMPAGRRTGEVRF
-70 IKYNGTEIAQL
+70 NGKRIQDLDEIS
-81 DDFTSACDIGYLFQ
+81 SACDIGYLFQ

-154 LINLCS
+154 LVNLCS
-160 LLVLRPKVL
+160 LLVLRPQVL

-188 IIRRLNEEFSITV
+188 IVRRLNEEFSITV

-213 FIDNA
+213 FIDKA
-218 VFLKDGKIE
+218 VFLKEGKIE
-227 FNDNAHDICE
+227 FVDNAHNICK
-237 EVINDD
+237 EVIDD
-243 IFENYLPA
+243 EIFENYLPA
-251 VTKIYNGLSQN
+251 VTKIYNSLSAK
-262 YLENEEYISEYEE
+262 YPSLI
-275 FTKLNTPLSIREGRR
+275 KLNTPLSIREGRR
-290 YLNIISDELIKIN
+290 CLNVIHEDLIKISEGVHN
-303 EDVQKNNNFENDYA
+303 SNDLDSANLHHTSKKYHSQEKSGILDKVSLKRNNN
-317 YDSLEKD
+317 S
-324 NSNQNSTSSKK
+324 
-335 EHDYYQK
+335 
-342 SSLTTKKYNSNKLGL
+342 
-357 RDRLPFSNDKNTLI
+357 LI
-371 RMNGIY
+371 RMSGIY
-377 FAYEKNNLILKNVD
+377 FAYEKENLILKNVD
-391 FKLNKGDFLSLVGG
+391 FDLEKGDFVCLIGG

-414 QILVGILKPIK
+414 QLLVGILKPIK
-425 GKVRYSKNLKI
+425 GKVKYKKAVRL

-447 SKDTVKEEFLESIL
+447 SKDNVREEFLESIL
-461 SSNAFS
+461 ESNLFNRNNI
-467 ASEFNMETYDG
+467 EFNKSSYEN
-478 LLKLNG
+478 LLKLSSE
-484 NEFLESDL
+484 EFIDSDVLNSLEFDSIEF
-492 LNNLKFKNI
+492 KFK
-501 DYRFKELIGFFD
+501 DLIEFFD
-513 IENLLDKHPYDCSGG
+513 ICDLIDKHPYDCSGG
-528 EQEKIVIVKALI
+528 EQQKIVIVKALL
-540 QNTDVLVLDEPTK
+540 QNADVLVLDEPTK

-558 SSKNLAY
+558 SSKNLAR
-565 ILNSLV
+565 ILNSLR
-571 DNGLTIVMTSHDL
+571 DNGLTILMTSHDL

-625 VKDYIPQAVTLDDV
+625 VKDYLPEIVTLDDL
-639 KEIWDLK
+639 KEKWELD

>member
-1 MALIEFKNFSFSYL
+1 MALIEFNDFSFSYL
-15 NSDGTESLEKSL
+15 NSDGTESQRKSL
-27 DNISLNINFGDFVL
+27 DSIDLEINYGDFVL

-56 LKKELMPNGRREGS
+56 LKKELMPAGRRSGE
-70 IKYNGTEIAQL
+70 IKFNGVRIQDL
-81 DDFTSACDIGYLFQ
+81 DDISSACDIGYLFQ

-154 LINLCS
+154 LVNLCS
-160 LLVLRPKVL
+160 LLVLRPEVL

-188 IIRRLNEEFSITV
+188 IVRRLNEEFSITV

-213 FIDNA
+213 FIDKA

-227 FNDNAHDICE
+227 FVDNAHNICK
-237 EVINDD
+237 EVIDD
-243 IFENYLPA
+243 EIFENYLPV
-251 VTKIYNGLSQN
+251 VTKIYNSLSVR
-262 YLENEEYISEYEE
+262 YPSLI
-275 FTKLNTPLSIREGRR
+275 KLNTPLSIREGRR
-290 YLNIISDELIKIN
+290 CLNTIHDDLIKIS
-303 EDVQKNNNFENDYA
+303 EGSENF
-317 YDSLEKD
+317 D
-324 NSNQNSTSSKK
+324 NLGFSNLHHTSKK
-335 EHDYYQK
+335 YQSREK
-342 SSLTTKKYNSNKLGL
+342 SGILDKISLNENK
-357 RDRLPFSNDKNTLI
+357 NALI
-371 RMNGIY
+371 QMKGIY
-377 FAYEKNNLILKNVD
+377 FAYEKEKLILKNVD
-391 FKLNKGDFLSLVGG
+391 FDLNRGEFVSLIGG

-414 QILVGILKPIK
+414 QLLVGILKPIK
-425 GKVRYSKNLKI
+425 GKVKYRKGIKL

-447 SKDTVKEEFLESIL
+447 SKDNVKEEFLESIL
-461 SSNAFS
+461 ESNL
-467 ASEFNMETYDG
+467 FNKSNVDFKKEDYES
-478 LLKLNG
+478 LLKLN
-484 NEFLESDL
+484 NEEFIDSEL
-492 LNNLKFKNI
+492 LNSLKFDSIEFK
-501 DYRFKELIGFFD
+501 FKEIIEFFD
-513 IENLLDKHPYDCSGG
+513 ICDLIDKHPYDCSGG
-528 EQEKIVIVKALI
+528 EQQKIVIVKALL
-540 QNTDVLVLDEPTK
+540 QNADVLVLDEPTK

-558 SSKNLAY
+558 SSKALAD
-565 ILNSLV
+565 ILNSLI
-571 DNGLTIVMTSHDL
+571 DNGLTIIMTSHDL

-625 VKDYIPQAVTLDDV
+625 VKDYVPEIVTLDD
-639 KEIWDLK
+639 LKAKWGLD

>member
-1 MALIEFKNFSFSYL
+1 MALIEFNNFSFAYM
-15 NSDGTESLEKSL
+15 NSDGSESQVKSL
-27 DNISLNINFGDFVL
+27 DKINLEIDYGDFVL

-56 LKKELMPNGRREGS
+56 LKKELMPAGRRSGE
-70 IKYNGTEIAQL
+70 IKFNGTRVIDMDEIS
-81 DDFTSACDIGYLFQ
+81 SACDIGYLFQ

-154 LINLCS
+154 LVNLCS

-188 IIRRLNEEFSITV
+188 IVRRLNEEFSITV
-201 IMSEHKADSIFP
+201 ILSEHKADSIFP
-213 FIDNA
+213 FIDKA
-218 VFLKDGKIE
+218 VFLKEGKIE
-227 FNDNAHDICE
+227 FVDNAHNICS
-237 EVINDD
+237 EVIDD
-243 IFENYLPA
+243 EIFENYLPA
-251 VTKIYNGLSQN
+251 VTKIYNSLSVK
-262 YLENEEYISEYEE
+262 YPSLI
-275 FTKLNTPLSIREGRR
+275 KLNTPLSIREGRR
-290 YLNIISDELIKIN
+290 CLNTIHDDLIKIN
-303 EDVQKNNNFENDYA
+303 
-317 YDSLEKD
+317 DSNANSD
-324 NSNQNSTSSKK
+324 NLDSINLHHIN
-335 EHDYYQK
+335 
-342 SSLTTKKYNSNKLGL
+342 KKYHSQEKSGILDKISLGGNK
-357 RDRLPFSNDKNTLI
+357 NALI
-371 RMNGIY
+371 NMNGIY
-377 FAYEKNNLILKNVD
+377 FAYEKGNLILKNVD
-391 FKLNKGDFLSLVGG
+391 FELEKGDFVSLIGG

-414 QILVGILKPIK
+414 QLLVGILKPIK
-425 GKVRYSKNLKI
+425 GKVKYKKGIKL

-447 SKDTVKEEFLESIL
+447 SKDNVKEECLESIL
-461 SSNAFS
+461 ESNLLQDNS
-467 ASEFNMETYDG
+467 VGFNKETYDN
-478 LLKLNG
+478 LLKMSNEEFIESDVLNG
-484 NEFLESDL
+484 LEFDSIE
-492 LNNLKFKNI
+492 FK
-501 DYRFKELIGFFD
+501 FKELIEFFD
-513 IENLLDKHPYDCSGG
+513 ICDLIDKHPYDCSGG
-528 EQEKIVIVKALI
+528 EQQKIVIVKALL
-540 QNTDVLVLDEPTK
+540 QNADVLVLDEPTK

-558 SSKNLAY
+558 SSKNLAN
-565 ILNSLV
+565 ILNSLR
-571 DNGLTIVMTSHDL
+571 DNGITIIMTSHDL

-625 VKDYIPQAVTLDDV
+625 VKDYVPEIVTLDDLRY
-639 KEIWDLK
+639 KWDLA

>member
-1 MALIEFKNFSFSYL
+1 MALIEFNNFSFAYM
-15 NSDGTESLEKSL
+15 NSDGTESEVKSL
-27 DNISLNINFGDFVL
+27 DSINLEIDYGDFVL

-56 LKKELMPNGRREGS
+56 LKKELMPAGRRSGE
-70 IKYNGTEIAQL
+70 IKFNGTRIIDMDEIS
-81 DDFTSACDIGYLFQ
+81 SACDIGYLFQ

-154 LINLCS
+154 LVNLCS
-160 LLVLRPKVL
+160 LLVLRPQVL

-188 IIRRLNEEFSITV
+188 IVRRLNEEFSITV

-213 FIDNA
+213 FIDKA
-218 VFLKDGKIE
+218 VFLKEGKIE
-227 FNDNAHDICE
+227 FVDNAHNICS
-237 EVINDD
+237 EVIDD
-243 IFENYLPA
+243 EIFENYLPA
-251 VTKIYNGLSQN
+251 VTKIYNSLSVK
-262 YLENEEYISEYEE
+262 YPSLI
-275 FTKLNTPLSIREGRR
+275 KLNTPLSIREGRR
-290 YLNIISDELIKIN
+290 CLNTIHDDLIKISN
-303 EDVQKNNNFENDYA
+303 DDV
-317 YDSLEKD
+317 DSINLNHD
-324 NSNQNSTSSKK
+324 NLHITN
-335 EHDYYQK
+335 
-342 SSLTTKKYNSNKLGL
+342 KKYHSQEKSGILDKISLGGNK
-357 RDRLPFSNDKNTLI
+357 NALI
-371 RMNGIY
+371 SMNGIY
-377 FAYEKNNLILKNVD
+377 FAYEKGKLILKNVD
-391 FKLNKGDFLSLVGG
+391 FELEKGDFVSLIGG

-414 QILVGILKPIK
+414 QLLVGILKPIK
-425 GKVRYSKNLKI
+425 GKVKYKKGIKL

-447 SKDTVKEEFLESIL
+447 SKDNVKEEFLESIL
-461 SSNAFS
+461 ESNLLNNNS
-467 ASEFNMETYDG
+467 VGFNKETYDD
-478 LLKLNG
+478 LLKMT
-484 NEFLESDL
+484 NEEFTESDL
-492 LNNLKFKNI
+492 LNGLEFDSIEFK
-501 DYRFKELIGFFD
+501 FKELIEFFD
-513 IENLLDKHPYDCSGG
+513 ICALIDKHPYDCSGG
-528 EQEKIVIVKALI
+528 EQQKIVIVKALL
-540 QNTDVLVLDEPTK
+540 QNADVLVLDEPTK

-558 SSKNLAY
+558 SSKNLAN
-565 ILNSLV
+565 ILNSLR
-571 DNGLTIVMTSHDL
+571 DNGITILMTSHDL

-625 VKDYIPQAVTLDDV
+625 VKDYVPEIVTLDD
-639 KEIWDLK
+639 LKDKWNLE

>member
-1 MALIEFKNFSFSYL
+1 MALIEFNNFSFAYM
-15 NSDGTESLEKSL
+15 NSDGSESQVKSL
-27 DNISLNINFGDFVL
+27 DKINLEIDYGDFVL

-56 LKKELMPNGRREGS
+56 LKKELMPAGRRSGE
-70 IKYNGTEIAQL
+70 IKFNGTRVIDMDEIS
-81 DDFTSACDIGYLFQ
+81 SACDIGYLFQ

-154 LINLCS
+154 LVNLCS

-188 IIRRLNEEFSITV
+188 IVRRLNEEFSITV
-201 IMSEHKADSIFP
+201 ILSEHKADSIFP

-218 VFLKDGKIE
+218 VFLKEGKIE
-227 FNDNAHDICE
+227 FVDNAHNICS
-237 EVINDD
+237 EVIDD
-243 IFENYLPA
+243 EIFENYLPA
-251 VTKIYNGLSQN
+251 VTKIYNSLSVK
-262 YLENEEYISEYEE
+262 YPSLI
-275 FTKLNTPLSIREGRR
+275 KLNTPLSIREGRR
-290 YLNIISDELIKIN
+290 CLNTIHDDLIKIN
-303 EDVQKNNNFENDYA
+303 
-317 YDSLEKD
+317 DSNANSD
-324 NSNQNSTSSKK
+324 NLDSINLHHIN
-335 EHDYYQK
+335 
-342 SSLTTKKYNSNKLGL
+342 KKYHSQEKSGILDKISLGGNK
-357 RDRLPFSNDKNTLI
+357 NALI
-371 RMNGIY
+371 NMNGIY
-377 FAYEKNNLILKNVD
+377 FAYEKGNLILKNVD
-391 FKLNKGDFLSLVGG
+391 FELEKGDFVSLIGG

-414 QILVGILKPIK
+414 QLLVGILKPIK
-425 GKVRYSKNLKI
+425 GKVKYKKGIKL

-447 SKDTVKEEFLESIL
+447 SKDNVKEEFLESIL
-461 SSNAFS
+461 ESKLLNNSDVI
-467 ASEFNMETYDG
+467 FNKETYDN
-478 LLKLNG
+478 LLKMSNEEFIESDVLNG
-484 NEFLESDL
+484 LEFDSIE
-492 LNNLKFKNI
+492 FK
-501 DYRFKELIGFFD
+501 FKELIEFFD
-513 IENLLDKHPYDCSGG
+513 ICDLIDKHPYDCSGG
-528 EQEKIVIVKALI
+528 EQQKIVIVKALL
-540 QNTDVLVLDEPTK
+540 QNADVLVLDEPTK

-558 SSKNLAY
+558 SSKNLAN
-565 ILNSLV
+565 ILNSLR
-571 DNGLTIVMTSHDL
+571 DNGITILMTSHDL

-625 VKDYIPQAVTLDDV
+625 VKDYVPEIVTLDDLRY
-639 KEIWDLK
+639 KWDLA

>member
-1 MALIEFKNFSFSYL
+1 MALIEFENFSFAYL
-15 NSDGTESLEKSL
+15 NSDGTESQVKSL
-27 DNISLNINFGDFVL
+27 DNINLEIDYGDFVL

-56 LKKELMPNGRREGS
+56 LKKELMPAGRRAGE
-70 IKYNGTEIAQL
+70 IRFNGTEIQNL
-81 DDFTSACDIGYLFQ
+81 DDISSACDIGYLFQ

-154 LINLCS
+154 LVNLCS
-160 LLVLRPKVL
+160 LLVLRPEVL

-188 IIRRLNEEFSITV
+188 IVRRLNEEFSITV

-213 FIDNA
+213 FIDKA

-227 FNDNAHDICE
+227 FVDNAHNICS
-237 EVINDD
+237 EVIDD
-243 IFENYLPA
+243 EIFENYLPA
-251 VTKIYNGLSQN
+251 VTKIYNSLSVK
-262 YLENEEYISEYEE
+262 YPSLI
-275 FTKLNTPLSIREGRR
+275 KLNTPLSIREGRR
-290 YLNIISDELIKIN
+290 CLGTIRDDLIKISN
-303 EDVQKNNNFENDYA
+303 GDGESNNL
-317 YDSLEKD
+317 DSANLHHI
-324 NSNQNSTSSKK
+324 N
-335 EHDYYQK
+335 
-342 SSLTTKKYNSNKLGL
+342 KKYNSQEKSGII
-357 RDRLPFSNDKNTLI
+357 DKLPFNRNKDALI
-371 RMNGIY
+371 QMKGIY
-377 FAYEKNNLILKNVD
+377 FAYEKENLILKNLD
-391 FKLNKGDFLSLVGG
+391 FDLNKGDFLSLIGG

-414 QILVGILKPIK
+414 QLLVGILKPIK
-425 GKVRYSKNLKI
+425 GKVKYKKGINL

-447 SKDTVKEEFLESIL
+447 SKDNVREEFMESIL
-461 SSNAFS
+461 ESNLLNRNGIGFS
-467 ASEFNMETYDG
+467 GEDYEK
-478 LLKLNG
+478 LLKMSSDEFIESDILNG
-484 NEFLESDL
+484 
-492 LNNLKFKNI
+492 LKFDSI
-501 DYRFKELIGFFD
+501 DYNFKELIEFFD
-513 IENLLDKHPYDCSGG
+513 ITDLIDKHPYDCSGG
-528 EQEKIVIVKALI
+528 EQQKIVIVKALL
-540 QNTDVLVLDEPTK
+540 QNADVLILDEPTK
-553 GLDPI
+553 GLDPL
-558 SSKNLAY
+558 SSKALAD
-565 ILNSLV
+565 ILNSLR
-571 DNGLTIVMTSHDL
+571 DNGLTILMTSHDL

-625 VKDYIPQAVTLDDV
+625 VKEYVPEIVTLEDL
-639 KEIWDLK
+639 KSRWDLE

>member
-1 MALIEFKNFSFSYL
+1 MALIEFNNFSFAYM
-15 NSDGTESLEKSL
+15 NSDGSESEVKSL
-27 DNISLNINFGDFVL
+27 DSINLEIDYGDFVL

-56 LKKELMPNGRREGS
+56 LKKELMPAGRRAGE
-70 IKYNGTEIAQL
+70 IRFNGTEIQNL
-81 DDFTSACDIGYLFQ
+81 DEISSACDIGYLFQ

-154 LINLCS
+154 LVNLCS
-160 LLVLRPKVL
+160 LLVLRPQVL

-188 IIRRLNEEFSITV
+188 IVRRLNEEFSITV

-213 FIDNA
+213 FIDKA
-218 VFLKDGKIE
+218 VFLKEGKIE
-227 FNDNAHDICE
+227 FVDNAHNICS
-237 EVINDD
+237 EVIDD
-243 IFENYLPA
+243 EIFENYLPA
-251 VTKIYNGLSQN
+251 VTKIYNSLSVR
-262 YLENEEYISEYEE
+262 YPSLI
-275 FTKLNTPLSIREGRR
+275 KLNTPLSIREGRR
-290 YLNIISDELIKIN
+290 CLNTIHDDLIKISN
-303 EDVQKNNNFENDYA
+303 GDA
-317 YDSLEKD
+317 
-324 NSNQNSTSSKK
+324 NSNNLDSTSL
-335 EHDYYQK
+335 HHIN
-342 SSLTTKKYNSNKLGL
+342 KKYHSQEKSGILDRISLGGNK
-357 RDRLPFSNDKNTLI
+357 NALI
-371 RMNGIY
+371 SMNGIY
-377 FAYEKNNLILKNVD
+377 FAYERENLILKNVD
-391 FKLNKGDFLSLVGG
+391 FELEKGDFVSLIGG

-414 QILVGILKPIK
+414 QLLVGILKPIK
-425 GKVRYSKNLKI
+425 GKVKYKKGIKL

-447 SKDTVKEEFLESIL
+447 SKDNVKEEFMESIL
-461 SSNAFS
+461 ESKLLQNNSVG
-467 ASEFNMETYDG
+467 FNKETYDN
-478 LLKLNG
+478 LLKMSNEEFIESDVLNG
-484 NEFLESDL
+484 LEFDSIE
-492 LNNLKFKNI
+492 FK
-501 DYRFKELIGFFD
+501 FKELIEFFD
-513 IENLLDKHPYDCSGG
+513 ICDLIDKHPYDCSGG
-528 EQEKIVIVKALI
+528 EQQKIVIVKALL
-540 QNTDVLVLDEPTK
+540 QNADVLVLDEPTK

-558 SSKNLAY
+558 SSKNLAN
-565 ILNSLV
+565 ILNSLR
-571 DNGLTIVMTSHDL
+571 DNGITILMTSHDL

-625 VKDYIPQAVTLDDV
+625 VKDYVPEIVTLDD
-639 KEIWDLK
+639 LKSRWELE

>member
-1 MALIEFKNFSFSYL
+1 MALIEFNNFSFAYM
-15 NSDGTESLEKSL
+15 NSDGSESQVKSL
-27 DNISLNINFGDFVL
+27 DNINLEIDYGDFVL

-56 LKKELMPNGRREGS
+56 LKKELMPAGRRSGE
-70 IKYNGTEIAQL
+70 IKFNGKRIIDMDEIS
-81 DDFTSACDIGYLFQ
+81 SACDIGYLFQ

-154 LINLCS
+154 LVNLCS
-160 LLVLRPKVL
+160 LLVLRPHVL

-188 IIRRLNEEFSITV
+188 IVRRLNEEFSITV

-213 FIDNA
+213 FIDKA

-227 FNDNAHDICE
+227 FVDNAHNICS
-237 EVINDD
+237 EVIDD
-243 IFENYLPA
+243 EIFENYLPA
-251 VTKIYNGLSQN
+251 VTKIYNSLSVK
-262 YLENEEYISEYEE
+262 YPSLI
-275 FTKLNTPLSIREGRR
+275 KLNTPLSIREGRR
-290 YLNIISDELIKIN
+290 CLNTIHDDLIKISN
-303 EDVQKNNNFENDYA
+303 DDV
-317 YDSLEKD
+317 DSINLNHD
-324 NSNQNSTSSKK
+324 NLHITN
-335 EHDYYQK
+335 
-342 SSLTTKKYNSNKLGL
+342 KKYHSQEKSGILDKISLGGNK
-357 RDRLPFSNDKNTLI
+357 NALI
-371 RMNGIY
+371 NMNGIY
-377 FAYEKNNLILKNVD
+377 FAYEKGNLILKNVD
-391 FKLNKGDFLSLVGG
+391 FELEKGDFVSLIGG

-414 QILVGILKPIK
+414 QLLVGILKPIK
-425 GKVRYSKNLKI
+425 GKVKYKKGIKR

-447 SKDTVKEEFLESIL
+447 SKDNVKEEFLESIL
-461 SSNAFS
+461 ESKLLQNNSVG
-467 ASEFNMETYDG
+467 FNKETYDD
-478 LLKLNG
+478 LLKMSNEEFIESDVLNG
-484 NEFLESDL
+484 LEFDSIE
-492 LNNLKFKNI
+492 FK
-501 DYRFKELIGFFD
+501 FKELIEFFD
-513 IENLLDKHPYDCSGG
+513 ICDLIDKHPYDCSGG
-528 EQEKIVIVKALI
+528 EQQKIVIVKALL
-540 QNTDVLVLDEPTK
+540 QNADVLVLDEPTK

-558 SSKNLAY
+558 SSKNLAN
-565 ILNSLV
+565 ILNSLR
-571 DNGLTIVMTSHDL
+571 DNGITILMTSHDL

-625 VKDYIPQAVTLDDV
+625 VKDYVPEIVTLDD
-639 KEIWDLK
+639 LKDKWNLE

>member
-1 MALIEFKNFSFSYL
+1 MALIEFKDFSFSYL
-15 NSDGTESLEKSL
+15 NSDGSESQSKSL
-27 DNISLNINFGDFVL
+27 DSINLEIDYGDFVL

-56 LKKELMPNGRREGS
+56 LKKELMPAGRRSGE
-70 IKYNGTEIAQL
+70 IKFNGTRIQDL
-81 DDFTSACDIGYLFQ
+81 DDLSSACDIGYLFQ

-154 LINLCS
+154 LVNLCS
-160 LLVLRPKVL
+160 LLVLRPEVL

-188 IIRRLNEEFSITV
+188 IVRRLNEEFSITV
-201 IMSEHKADSIFP
+201 VMSEHKADSIFP
-213 FIDNA
+213 FIDKA
-218 VFLKDGKIE
+218 VFLKKGKIE
-227 FNDNAHDICE
+227 FVDNAHNICS
-237 EVINDD
+237 EVIDD
-243 IFENYLPA
+243 EIFENYLPV
-251 VTKIYNGLSQN
+251 VTKIYNSLSVK
-262 YLENEEYISEYEE
+262 YPSLI
-275 FTKLNTPLSIREGRR
+275 KLNTPLSIREGRR
-290 YLNIISDELIKIN
+290 CLNTIHDDLIKISDGAIN
-303 EDVQKNNNFENDYA
+303 
-317 YDSLEKD
+317 SD
-324 NSNQNSTSSKK
+324 NSSSTNTHHTSKK
-335 EHDYYQK
+335 YHSEEK
-342 SSLTTKKYNSNKLGL
+342 SGILDKISFSRNK
-357 RDRLPFSNDKNTLI
+357 DALI
-371 RMNGIY
+371 RMKGIY
-377 FAYEKNNLILKNVD
+377 FAYEKENLILKNVD
-391 FKLNKGDFLSLVGG
+391 FDLNDGDFVSLIGG

-414 QILVGILKPIK
+414 QLLVGILKPIK
-425 GKVRYSKNLKI
+425 GKLKYRKGVRL

-447 SKDTVKEEFLESIL
+447 SKDNVREEFLESIIE
-461 SSNAFS
+461 SNLLDGSDVDFS
-467 ASEFNMETYDG
+467 KEIYEN
-478 LLKLNG
+478 LLKLSKE
-484 NEFLESDL
+484 EFIESDV
-492 LNNLKFKNI
+492 LNSLKFDSI
-501 DYRFKELIGFFD
+501 GFKFKDLIEFFGISELI
-513 IENLLDKHPYDCSGG
+513 DKHPYDCSGG
-528 EQEKIVIVKALI
+528 EQQKIVIVKALL

-558 SSKNLAY
+558 SSKALAE
-565 ILNSLV
+565 ILNSLR
-571 DNGLTIVMTSHDL
+571 DNGLTILMTSHDL

-625 VKDYIPQAVTLDDV
+625 VKDYVPEIVTLDDL
-639 KEIWDLK
+639 KSKWDLE